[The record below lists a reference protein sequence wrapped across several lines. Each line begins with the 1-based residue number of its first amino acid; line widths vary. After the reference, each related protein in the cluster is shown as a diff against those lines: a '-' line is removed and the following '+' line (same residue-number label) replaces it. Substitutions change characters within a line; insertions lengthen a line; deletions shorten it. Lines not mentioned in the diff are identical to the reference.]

1 MRMGA
6 PARRAG
12 LHATAATLLGLAL
25 STAAWAQ
32 VVYVNNNIPSPNNSV
47 SALSIGPGGTL
58 TPLAGSPY
66 LTGGGGSFSP
76 NIGAVD
82 IVTSGGFLYATN
94 ALTNTVAAFA
104 INEDGTLTIVPG
116 SPFPTLGTR
125 PNGIAI
131 NAAGTRLFAADN
143 VSNNVAVF
151 DIFSNGALSLVLGA
165 PFAVAAAPLDLDIDS
180 TNSLLFATHDS
191 LGVGVYA
198 IAGDG
203 SLAAIGGSPFAAG
216 SGLRGMAVNT
226 AAARLYVA
234 NGLSNSVSGFTI
246 GGGGALSAIAGSPF
260 AAGTGPTAV
269 AFHPTLSVLYVSNDT
284 SNDVSAYSIGGGGTL
299 APLAGSPFATGGQ
312 GTAGIV
318 VDAVRSRLYAV
329 NGGTNPTPS
338 RDVSVFDID
347 GTGALTPVA
356 GSPFSTGVVSGR
368 PSSIAFATVTRPDCT
383 DPAPGTCITGRGKAA
398 TECAAEWLVDTDPPP
413 SLNPRT
419 NLPDDRVFCQDGNPG
434 CDFDSTVGTC
444 TFRVRICINNTD
456 PRLSCT
462 PSDVAGVE
470 VFRPRWN
477 GGDATDVANLNE
489 ITRAMSGGACSN
501 DPFRSCLVNG
511 DCLSGGLC
519 SGAAVIGVPFLR
531 RGQTIQPG
539 STNTTDDLCS
549 NPMAIQV
556 PLRSTGGGYR
566 PRSKSL
572 RHRVR
577 TSSGGRDADVL
588 RLTCFPSP

>member
-1 MRMGA
+1 MA
-6 PARRAG
+6 PPIMSGRWF
-12 LHATAATLLGLAL
+12 AAVTLLVSLVLG
-25 STAAWAQ
+25 SGAWAQ

-47 SALSIGPGGTL
+47 SALSVGPGGTL

-76 NIGAVD
+76 NVGAVD
-82 IVTSGGFLYATN
+82 IVTSGGYLYATN

-104 INEDGTLTIVPG
+104 INEDGTLATVPG

-180 TNSLLFATHDS
+180 TNSRLFVSHDT

-203 SLAAIGGSPFAAG
+203 SLSAIGGSPFAAG
-216 SGLRGMAVNT
+216 SGLRGMAVDT
-226 AAARLYVA
+226 ASARLYAA
-234 NGLSNSVSGFTI
+234 NGLSNTVSGFTI
-246 GGGGALSAIAGSPF
+246 GGGGALTAVSGSPF

-269 AFHPTLSVLYVSNDT
+269 AFHPALSVLYVSNDT
-284 SNDVSAYSIGGGGTL
+284 SNDINAFTIGGGGALT
-299 APLAGSPFATGGQ
+299 PLAGSPFATGGQ

-318 VDAVRSRLYAV
+318 IDAVRSRLLAV

-356 GSPFSTGVVSGR
+356 GSPFSTGVASGR
-368 PSSIAFATVTRPDCT
+368 PSSIAFATVTRPDCMDT
-383 DPAPGTCITGRGKAA
+383 APGTCIPGRGKPT
-398 TECAAEWLVDTDPPP
+398 TECVAEWLVDTEPPP

-419 NLPDDRVFCQDGNPG
+419 NLPDDRVFCQDGNTG

-462 PSDVAGVE
+462 PSDVAGIE

-477 GGDATDVANLNE
+477 SGDVTDVANLNE
-489 ITRAMSGGACSN
+489 ITRAMSGGSCSN

-511 DCLSGGLC
+511 DCLLGGVC
-519 SGAAVIGVPFLR
+519 TGAAVIGVPLER

-539 STNTTDDLCS
+539 TTNTTDDLCS
-549 NPMAIQV
+549 NPMSIQV
-556 PLRSTGGGYR
+556 PLRATGGGFR
-566 PRSKSL
+566 PRSKSF
-572 RHRVR
+572 RHRLR
-577 TSSGGRDADVL
+577 TSAGGRDADVL